1 MLLRLDNI
9 VSRQAQTAGMATGT
23 VARRTFEHST
33 HMTRL
38 ATRGQVRPGQRKTSF
53 QMVKFFSCI
62 LRPQIG
68 TNGHA

>member
-1 MLLRLDNI
+1 MLLRLDHI

-23 VARRTFEHST
+23 VARRPFQDTT

-53 QMVKFFSCI
+53 QMVKFFFCI

-68 TNGHA
+68 TNGHS